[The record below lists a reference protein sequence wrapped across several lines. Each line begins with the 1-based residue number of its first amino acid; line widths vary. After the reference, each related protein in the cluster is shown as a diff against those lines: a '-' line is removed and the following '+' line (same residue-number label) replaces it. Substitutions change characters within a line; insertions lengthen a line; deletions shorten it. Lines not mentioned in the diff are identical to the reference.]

1 MIKETRQLN
10 FGGEFTPVNP
20 TSEQSK
26 AVESSTIE
34 PVAISKNQL
43 RFEGGV
49 FKTRLSNLKPKLAE
63 SEKFI
68 FIDEI
73 IQKEIPN
80 LWIVEKEAQTIEVQ
94 TRKGYPRVFILDN
107 DAILRKTLS
116 GSYFPR
122 APIHVLS
129 TDRKKEWWVGLKKR
143 VKPLDRQREIPQ
155 EKMPEVISRL
165 RRYTKLPK
173 NRTATPETS
182 PQTKD

>member
-26 AVESSTIE
+26 AIESSTIE

-49 FKTRLSNLKPKLAE
+49 FKTRLSNLKPKLTE
-63 SEKFI
+63 SEKI
-68 FIDEI
+68 ILIDEI

-80 LWIVEKEAQTIEVQ
+80 LWIVEKEAQAIEVQ
-94 TRKGYPRVFILDN
+94 TRKGYSMVFIMGD
-107 DAILRKTLS
+107 DAILRKTPS
-116 GSYFPR
+116 GLFYPR
-122 APIHVLS
+122 APIHVLLI
-129 TDRKKEWWVGLKKR
+129 DRKKDWWVGLKKR

-155 EKMPEVISRL
+155 EKIPEVISRL

-173 NRTATPETS
+173 TRASAPKTPH
-182 PQTKD
+182 QTKG